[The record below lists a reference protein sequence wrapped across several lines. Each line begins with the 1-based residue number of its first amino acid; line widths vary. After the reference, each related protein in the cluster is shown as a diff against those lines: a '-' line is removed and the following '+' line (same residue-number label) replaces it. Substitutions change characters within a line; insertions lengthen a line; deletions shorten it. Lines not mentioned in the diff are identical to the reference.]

1 MRRFG
6 AAVLLAV
13 APAVALAL
21 LQVTGALVGPEIV
34 GLPDAGRLTRYGLP
48 VAQAI
53 RDVAAILTV
62 GLLVIACCCLAPT
75 RRNATEISGV
85 HQRLADLAVASGIA
99 WAWAGLSLLALT
111 YADVAGVSPGSP
123 GFTSGVWYFAL
134 NFDLGRYL
142 LASTL
147 VGGAVAVGG
156 AVVRTFG
163 GLALLAVIAL
173 AGLWPMALTGHAVG
187 VFDHNTAVDLQAW
200 HLAGLAVW
208 VGGLAALATVHRRL
222 GSRLVPAVRR
232 FSTLAG
238 GCLVVVAASGV
249 LGAVLRLDADEL
261 LSSYGGLVALK
272 ILFISLLAGAGW
284 WHRRRLV
291 ARMATGASGQFWRL
305 VLAELVVMA
314 AATGTG
320 VALSRSDPPGGA
332 TEQVVSAAESV
343 LGARMP
349 PEPGLVEWFTQWRV
363 DAVWL
368 PVAVFMAAWY
378 VRAWWQLR
386 ARGDRWS
393 MLRLVAWLFGWLLL
407 VWATAGAPG
416 VYGRVMFS
424 MHMVQHMTIATAVP
438 AFLVLGAPVTL
449 ALRTLPRRRDGSR
462 GPREWILTIVHSRL
476 AGLLGHPLV
485 AAGLFVVSLATF
497 YYSSLFEL
505 TLRTHTGHL
514 LMTLH
519 FLLTGYLFV
528 AALVGVDPGPRRPP
542 FPFRAL
548 LLMVTFGFHAL
559 FSVTLMANSTIL
571 AEGWFAPI
579 DRPWGATLA
588 RDQYVGA
595 QLSWA
600 LGDYPLLILGGALIV
615 AWVGADG
622 RERRRFDRQE
632 DRDDGAK
639 LAAYNA
645 YLASLADGS
654 RAGRA
659 ARQNGKQAVPRM
671 REPDQAKEDTT

>member
-1 MRRFG
+1 MRRVG
-6 AAVLLAV
+6 AVVLLMV
-13 APAVALAL
+13 SPALALAL
-21 LQVTGALVGPEIV
+21 LQLTGALGGPEIV
-34 GLPDAGRLTRYGLP
+34 GLPDPGRLTRYGLP
-48 VAQAI
+48 VVQAT

-62 GLLVIACCCLAPT
+62 GLLVVACCCLAPM
-75 RRNATEISGV
+75 RRNATEISGA

-111 YADVAGVSPGSP
+111 YADIAGVSPGSP
-123 GFTSGVWYFAL
+123 GFAAGVWFFAQ

-142 LASTL
+142 LASAF
-147 VGGAVAVGG
+147 VGGAIAVGG
-156 AVVRTFG
+156 ALVRTLG
-163 GLALLAVIAL
+163 GVALLAVIAL

-200 HLAGLAVW
+200 HLAGIAVW
-208 VGGLAALATVHRRL
+208 VGGLAALTTIHRGL
-222 GSRLVPAVRR
+222 GWQLVPAVRR

-238 GCLVVVAASGV
+238 GCLVVVAGSGV

-272 ILFISLLAGAGW
+272 VLFLAMLAGAGW

-291 ARMATGASGQFWRL
+291 SRMAAGVTGQFWRL
-305 VLAELVVMA
+305 VVAELAVMA

-320 VALSRSDPPGGA
+320 VALSRSDPPGESLAG
-332 TEQVVSAAESV
+332 TISAAESV

-349 PEPGLVEWFTQWRV
+349 PAPGLLEWFTQWRL
-363 DAVWL
+363 DAIWL
-368 PVAVFMAAWY
+368 PVAAFMAAWY
-378 VRAWWQLR
+378 VRAWWRLR
-386 ARGDRWS
+386 SRGDRWS
-393 MLRLVAWLFGWLLL
+393 VLRLVAWLFGWLLL
-407 VWATAGAPG
+407 VWAAAGAPG

-462 GPREWILTIVHSRL
+462 GPREWILTVVHSPV
-476 AGLLGHPLV
+476 AGVLGHPLV
-485 AAGLFVVSLATF
+485 AAGLFVVSLVTF
-497 YYSSLFEL
+497 YYTSLFEL

-519 FLLTGYLFV
+519 FVLTGYLFV
-528 AALVGVDPGPRRPP
+528 NALVGIDPGPRRPA

-559 FSVTLMANSTIL
+559 FSVTLMASSTIL
-571 AEGWFAPI
+571 AEGWFGLI

-622 RERRRFDRQE
+622 RERRRFDRRE
-632 DRDDGAK
+632 KRNDGAS

-645 YLASLADGS
+645 YLASLDQGS
-654 RAGRA
+654 RGRA

-671 REPDQAKEDTT
+671 REPDGKNGDAT